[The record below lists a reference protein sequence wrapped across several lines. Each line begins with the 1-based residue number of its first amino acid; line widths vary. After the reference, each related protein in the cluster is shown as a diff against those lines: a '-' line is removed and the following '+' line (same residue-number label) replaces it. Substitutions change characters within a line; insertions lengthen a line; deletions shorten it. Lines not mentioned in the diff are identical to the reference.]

1 MGKEKGLL
9 TINQAELI
17 DTIYSKY
24 KTIYTRQDIKNILTA
39 LEDVCKDCLIEELS
53 ERHPLIQIKIF
64 AGLSLFGKLETEKE
78 KNVFGTVID
87 VPKHI
92 NVSSQVAKGYARR
105 LNEEAFG

>member
-24 KTIYTRQDIKNILTA
+24 KTI
-39 LEDVCKDCLIEELS
+39 
-53 ERHPLIQIKIF
+53 
-64 AGLSLFGKLETEKE
+64 
-78 KNVFGTVID
+78 ID

-92 NVSSQVAKGYARR
+92 NVRSQIAKGYARR